1 MQKIIA
7 LGKKILICPL
17 NWGLGHATRCV
28 PIIKALQKQGHRVII
43 AADKGP
49 LAFLQRAFPDLK
61 FIEFPGFDP
70 KYSKSNSQV
79 LKMLASFP
87 SALKDFRRDHKT
99 VENIVKNR
107 NIDIVISDNR
117 FGCWSKHVHS
127 VFITH
132 QLHIRTPKIWRWA
145 SPIINFF
152 NNSYIKKYDEVWVP
166 DDENAPALGGRLSHP
181 AIKRFKISYL
191 GILSRFNADNQ
202 YDTEKPNKYLVI
214 LSGPEPQRTMFEDI
228 VLKQAK
234 EIKDN
239 VLILRAKP
247 ESNDLVR
254 DVSPNVSVFNHVDD
268 EMFVKLANS
277 SEHII
282 CRGGYSSL
290 MDLVRL
296 DRTAYLVPTPGQT
309 EQEYLAYHLGKEGY
323 FNWCKQSDFQLDKV
337 TTPKISLKE
346 KFNDNEDSIDI
357 FIQNWIKNLD

>member
-87 SALKDFRRDHKT
+87 GALKDFRRDHKT
-99 VENIVKNR
+99 IETIVKNR

-234 EIKDN
+234 EILSLDYARQKTTFNFNIKSEDIFEPQKSKN
-239 VLILRAKP
+239 IGLYLGKIESKTDVDFVL
-247 ESNDLVR
+247 N
-254 DVSPNVSVFNHVDD
+254 
-268 EMFVKLANS
+268 
-277 SEHII
+277 
-282 CRGGYSSL
+282 
-290 MDLVRL
+290 
-296 DRTAYLVPTPGQT
+296 T
-309 EQEYLAYHLGKEGY
+309 EQNLFLGE
-323 FNWCKQSDFQLDKV
+323 F
-337 TTPKISLKE
+337 
-346 KFNDNEDSIDI
+346 I
-357 FIQNWIKNLD
+357 FIF